1 MRKFTKEWWASLRPE
16 VAGKETETLVQD
28 VLKAANNLSN
38 FAWHRLPDAKAARGA
53 MAAQPADYMFR
64 FGNIAGFLEVK
75 ALKHDYRLPA
85 SRLTQL
91 PVLNKWALAGN
102 QNYVLINHYMIGQWR
117 IINTA
122 ELEFGVPSWDLRSY
136 EVYSTP
142 EEALR
147 AKGLIP

>member
-1 MRKFTKEWWASLRPE
+1 VRKFTKEWWASLRPE

-28 VLKAANNLSN
+28 VLKAANNHAN

-64 FGNIAGFLEVK
+64 FGKVAGFLEVK

-102 QNYVLINHYMIGQWR
+102 HNYVLINHYMIGQWR

-122 ELEFGVPSWDLRSY
+122 ELEFGVPSWDLRDY

-142 EEALR
+142 VEALKV
-147 AKGLIP
+147 KGIIP